1 MGLDSVEWVML
12 LESEF
17 GVAIPDEV
25 AESLRTPRAA
35 IEFIAPRADP
45 SLWHRDRI
53 ERRVL
58 EISAEQFGRA
68 SATVRLDSDIVH
80 DLGAD

>member
-12 LESEF
+12 LEDEF
-17 GVAIPDEV
+17 EVPIPDGVAETFH
-25 AESLRTPRAA
+25 TPRAA
-35 IEFIAPRADP
+35 VEYIAPRADP
-45 SLWHRDRI
+45 STWPRERV

-58 EISAEQFGRA
+58 EISAEQFGRPIGE
-68 SATVRLDSDIVH
+68 VRLDSHIVH